1 MMGLDLVQEHHER
14 SSHLDESLGRYS
26 AYTIRLKTIIATG
39 SRYIAYSSDI
49 GEAFRPLTRPN
60 VVRAAYGIS
69 WAYIFADVGYTCW
82 KANDELD
89 KTSPSKYMDLGWIAA
104 RRAVFQ
110 TLASLVLPAVTIHS
124 VVKYSAPL
132 FARHA
137 SKHVRA
143 FGPTLAGLLAVP
155 LLPIMFDHPVEHAV
169 DTVFDEIEYRLA
181 SLMGNT
187 DAKKVKDMNKLTN
200 EYSVSSVTESESSS
214 SPLFA
219 KLAVLG
225 LGVDLVYLPRL
236 RQLHLARRILAP
248 SEAMHFQT
256 VSPTMA
262 QDDCLRFLATRWTCK
277 EATYKAVYPHLALRA
292 TDIAVHKD
300 GGAKPT
306 IVLERPTQQYHSA
319 SGRNVSDLVARL
331 RFHASVSHDG
341 DYVMASVLAEDPSA
355 A

>member
-236 RQLHLARRILAP
+236 RQLVSRHAHRLQAWQRPAAVAATSSSVSASKEPDVSASLRIPSPPIMASAAQHLARRILAP

-262 QDDCLRFLATRWTCK
+262 QDDCLRFLATR
-277 EATYKAVYPHLALRA
+277 Y
-292 TDIAVHKD
+292 
-300 GGAKPT
+300 
-306 IVLERPTQQYHSA
+306 A
-319 SGRNVSDLVARL
+319 SLWPL
-331 RFHASVSHDG
+331 
-341 DYVMASVLAEDPSA
+341 
-355 A
+355 